1 VKQRGIA
8 LVSAVIMMALA
19 MMLLGAFLQ
28 VNRAHVW
35 LMNASEG
42 RQTAHSACQAG
53 FEYVMFRLEHDRK
66 WSEVAF
72 DGRIDSPGTDLE
84 VEEVEDSRTIRGY
97 LRPMDATFEVDI
109 ENNLSNSAAS
119 EFGVPPYMCRLT
131 IRGTAMGATKEVVT
145 LLHQAPLFDSSAL
158 TRGKMVMNADQF
170 NVRSKD
176 KWRNQ
181 IRAEE
186 NIDIPS
192 ATEARTQFLL
202 PDSTVQ
208 DSKGM
213 MWSKSDIISG
223 GTKLDA
229 SNIDEANLN
238 SGGRFVP
245 KSKQHFEIFDL
256 QADSIV
262 TPKANN
268 TAVKPGVYRFTKA
281 TAHLTLNANY
291 GKGMGAEKYRLERD
305 QEIEVLEYYANPD
318 DPLPTHVYRSENKT
332 EDLDPPIPTSTGG
345 WFPKGLEGVDI
356 DQVDITYSTAGTET
370 VPVTLGDKVYL
381 DVDGTSQ
388 KVEADLYTQKVTIA
402 AGTSV
407 TVDGMLSIESD
418 RGTPPRLD
426 LGAKGERAAIVAEG
440 TINLSR
446 AETEGVGTLVSRKG
460 DVSIAPLGENFEVE
474 TSDPLFGGLVLFAGN
489 DVKLKNPS
497 EEPGGKWDFKGLVYA
512 RNNFH
517 FDANKADATVEGTV
531 VARNGNLTFDSPGA
545 NVEFIYNPEY
555 LKKMLEDL
563 PENRLQLERLFWRE

>member
-1 VKQRGIA
+1 MKQRGIA
-8 LVSAVIMMALA
+8 LISAVIMMTLA

-35 LMNASEG
+35 LLNSSEG
-42 RQTAHSACQAG
+42 RQTAHSACQAA

-72 DGRIDSPGTDLE
+72 TGRLDGDGTDLE
-84 VEEVEDSRTIRGY
+84 VEEVKDSRTIRGY
-97 LRPMDATFEVDI
+97 LKPMDATFEADI
-109 ENNLSNSAAS
+109 ENNLSNSAMS

-131 IRGTAMGATKEVVT
+131 IRGTAMGVTKEVVT

-158 TRGKMVMNADQF
+158 TRGKMVMNSDQF

-192 ATEARTQFLL
+192 AAQARTQFLL
-202 PDSTVQ
+202 PDSAVQ

-229 SNIDEANLN
+229 SNINDANLN

-256 QADSIV
+256 KSDSIV
-262 TPKANN
+262 TPKSNL

-281 TAHLTLNANY
+281 TAHLTIDAQY
-291 GKGMGAEKYRLERD
+291 GTGWGAESHQITRD
-305 QEIEVLEYYANPD
+305 QEIEVLEYYEHPD
-318 DPLPTHVYRSENKT
+318 DPLPKHVYRSQNR
-332 EDLDPPIPTSTGG
+332 LDDVQPPVPKDTGG
-345 WFPKGLEGVDI
+345 WFPKGLAGADISKVDVTYKNEGT
-356 DQVDITYSTAGTET
+356 QN
-370 VPVTLGDKVYL
+370 VPVTLGDTVFLDEDSGKKVM
-381 DVDGTSQ
+381 
-388 KVEADLYTQKVTIA
+388 ADLLTQKVTIA
-402 AGTSV
+402 PGTAV
-407 TVDGMLSIESD
+407 EVDGSLSIESL
-418 RGTPPRLD
+418 RGKPPLLD
-426 LGAKGERAAIVAEG
+426 LGAETERAAILAKG
-440 TINLSR
+440 SLNLSR
-446 AETEGVGTLVSRKG
+446 TVTQGVGTLVSREG
-460 DVSIAPLGENFEVE
+460 DVSLAPLGENFEVE
-474 TSDPLFGGLVLFAGN
+474 SSNPLFGGLVLFAGR
-489 DVKLKNPS
+489 DVNLINPS

-512 RNNFH
+512 RNNFT
-517 FDANKADATVEGTV
+517 FNANQADATVEGTV
-531 VARNGNLTFDSPGA
+531 VARNGNLTFESPGA
-545 NVEFIYNPEY
+545 DVEFIYNPEY

-563 PENRLQLERLFWRE
+563 PDNRLQLERIYWRE